1 MTENMQLTYLSQVKN
16 TEEWLEA
23 LVTDIEG
30 RISESKENELTVE
43 GATEALTL
51 ASQSLSAIHGQRA
64 ALLDIRDNKLDVQS
78 RRDDV
83 TRVIQ
88 ECRRAEDV
96 IKHWATWLSF
106 QDHRLSGLRD
116 DNEEVSPE

>member
-96 IKHWATWLSF
+96 IKQWATWLSS
-106 QDHRLSGLRD
+106 QDHRLSRLRD